1 MPFEPGGSGIK
12 DVYKS
17 DNVFANKVPVAL
29 HLPPNVAGVFIDG
42 IFIPDDPYQPFH
54 AAALLAEAGGN
65 APHDDPESEV
75 RDYGVTNATQDRLN
89 PPIFKTDPDLT
100 VTSSGTFIPEGET
113 GGTVTV
119 ESQFQIPEKEPL
131 ELEGESRDR
140 GAATVC
146 GSYKTNPIDYNQP
159 LSANYTIKSLTIGT
173 VFPHNIVP
181 QNGLTEADI
190 ICNLKAVAENILEP
204 LRRQFP
210 GVRVN
215 SAFRKGT
222 GTSQHNRGQAVDVQ
236 WPGIKP
242 SEYTNRAIWIRANL
256 PFDQLIFEHGNSI
269 WLHISYNRAIARQ
282 RNALLTYFPPNSPQY
297 KPGLTN
303 HYADRA

>member
-1 MPFEPGGSGIK
+1 MPFEPGNSGIK

-54 AAALLAEAGGN
+54 AAALLSEAGGN

-75 RDYGVTNATQDRLN
+75 RDYGATNATQDRLN
-89 PPIFKTDPDLT
+89 PPEFKTDPELG
-100 VTSSGTFIPEGET
+100 VSTSATFSGE
-113 GGTVTV
+113 GTVTT
-119 ESQFQIPEKEPL
+119 ESQLLIPEKEPV
-131 ELEGESRDR
+131 EFEGESRDR

-173 VFPHNIVP
+173 VFPHNIVA

-215 SAFRKGT
+215 SGFRKGA
-222 GTSQHNRGQAVDVQ
+222 GSSQHNKGQAVDVQ

-242 SEYTNRAIWIRANL
+242 GEYTARATWIRANL

-269 WLHISYNRAIARQ
+269 WLHISFNRASARQ
-282 RNALLTYFPPNSPQY
+282 RNALLTYYPPVSPQY

-303 HYADRA
+303 YYSDRA